1 MQGGDQVEV
10 LLAGFVVTQEFSLQ
24 HVFEE
29 FRGDGTRLFFTQLR
43 AAGGKLERVVSG
55 AGIPI
60 GKRGNTE
67 EDVVGSCDGFVSE
80 AAYFVIKGAAEEFHY
95 LRGR

>member
-1 MQGGDQVEV
+1 M
-10 LLAGFVVTQEFSLQ
+10 Q

-29 FRGDGTRLFFTQLR
+29 FRGDGARLFFTQLR
-43 AAGGKLERVVSG
+43 AADGQLERVVGG

-60 GKRGNTE
+60 RKRGNTE
-67 EDVVGSCDGFVSE
+67 EDVIGSYDGFVSE